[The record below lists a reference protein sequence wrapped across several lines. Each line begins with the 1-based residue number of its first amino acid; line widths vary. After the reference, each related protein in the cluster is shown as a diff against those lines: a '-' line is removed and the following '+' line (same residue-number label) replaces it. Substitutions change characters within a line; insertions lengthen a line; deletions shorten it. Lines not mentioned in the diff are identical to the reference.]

1 MSLKVKA
8 VEGRLVLR
16 LGAPGR
22 HFVGYRECNRGS
34 DGEYRTDETTHHIVA
49 GAPGITKIQQDA
61 SGRVVS
67 LEQTSDLFLAGKE
80 RRLTRFDE
88 SGEEIIEMVPDESY
102 YRMMVAEGGLV
113 RIDEEK

>member
-34 DGEYRTDETTHHIVA
+34 DGEYRIDETVHHIVA
-49 GAPGITKIQQDA
+49 AAPGITKFSQDA
-61 SGRVVS
+61 QGRVVS
-67 LEQTSDLFLAGKE
+67 LEQTSDLFLAGQEKW
-80 RRLTRFDE
+80 LTRFDDK
-88 SGEEIIEMVPDESY
+88 GQPLIEAVPDDSY
-102 YRMMVAEGGLV
+102 YRTMIAEGGLQRV
-113 RIDEEK
+113 DKEE